1 MSTTTQNNHKGYRFV
16 VYGGQTVVEGKA
28 HWPAFLRFMLPRD
41 QILTH
46 AMDLLRALERDQFRP
61 LNEVPPHLEVPVFG
75 ELLRVHQDDANPDAP
90 VHWRDAVLD
99 MIDDA
104 QGLTLEQDAHLTREV
119 KRIADELTVPT
130 QHVDA
135 ANLDPTHMAVEA
147 LKGLGLDAF
156 SVTSDLNIARPES
169 LAGIKTLTAIV
180 ERVRDK
186 SLAAATARE
195 ANLLEQIAHFKK
207 ALRFYAE
214 GNHFHRHQPDAWD
227 TVSGEPPN
235 FYEDDAN
242 TATVEDGSIA
252 ARCLRLA
259 AEHPELDAKF
269 FADAILTHPGENL
282 IDKVR
287 DARAE
292 ATGNTG
298 NPSSPT

>member
-1 MSTTTQNNHKGYRFV
+1 MSNSQNDHKGYRFTV
-16 VYGGQTVVEGKA
+16 FGGQQTIDGKA
-28 HWPAFLRFMLPRD
+28 HWPAFMRLMLPRD
-41 QILTH
+41 QILTQ
-46 AMDLLRALERDQFRP
+46 AMDLLRTLERDQHRSP
-61 LNEVPPHLEVPVFG
+61 QELPTHLEVPVFG
-75 ELLRVHQDDANPDAP
+75 ELLRVHRDDADPGAP
-90 VHWRDAVLD
+90 VHWRDAVLE

-119 KRIADELTVPT
+119 KRIADELAVPH
-130 QHVDA
+130 QPIDA
-135 ANLDPTHMAVEA
+135 ANLDPMHMAIEA
-147 LKGLGLDAF
+147 LKSLGLDAF
-156 SVTSDLNIARPES
+156 AVTADLNITRPES
-169 LAGIKTLTAIV
+169 LTGIKTLTAIV

-259 AEHPELDAKF
+259 AELPELDAKF

-287 DARAE
+287 DTRAE